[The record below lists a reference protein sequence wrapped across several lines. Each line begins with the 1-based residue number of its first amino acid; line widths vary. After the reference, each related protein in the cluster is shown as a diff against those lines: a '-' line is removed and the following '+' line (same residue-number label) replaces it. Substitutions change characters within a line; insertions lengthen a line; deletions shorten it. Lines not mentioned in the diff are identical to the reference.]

1 MKAVGKLEK
10 MPVEPSEPVV
20 YTLTLG
26 ETPVV
31 MNDLIGSEISLRF
44 TGEIRCIRCDR
55 KTDKAF
61 GQGFCYPCFR
71 DAPENA
77 ECIVRPELCRGHL
90 GEGRDPAWEEEHHNQ
105 PHAVYLALTSA
116 VKVGVTRWT
125 QVPTRWID
133 QGAAAALV
141 VARTPYRQL
150 AGEIEVASK
159 ELFTDRTNW
168 QRMLKDERLEGA
180 DLTAERERFIEALPS
195 HLKEYALTD
204 AEVLEISYPVTEP
217 PAKVKSV
224 NLDKE
229 PILTDVLAGVRGQYL
244 IFSDQRVI
252 NIRRYSGYIIE
263 LLA

>member
-1 MKAVGKLEK
+1 K
-10 MPVEPSEPVV
+10 MRVELARPVS
-20 YTLTLG
+20 YTLPLG
-26 ETPVV
+26 EQSVT
-31 MNDLIGSEISLRF
+31 MNDLIGREVGLNV

-55 KTDKAF
+55 KTSKSF

-90 GEGRDPAWEEEHHNQ
+90 GEGRDPEWEQEHHNQ
-105 PHAVYLALTSA
+105 PHAVYLALSSA

-125 QVPTRWID
+125 QIPTRWID

-141 VARTPYRQL
+141 VARTPYRRL

-168 QRMLKDERLEGA
+168 QRMLKDERLEEA
-180 DLTAERERFIEALPS
+180 DLAAERERLLDALPE
-195 HLKEYALTD
+195 HLRQYAFCD
-204 AEVLEISYPVTEP
+204 SEVQEIHYPVATP
-217 PAKVKSV
+217 PEKVRSV

-229 PILTDVLAGVRGQYL
+229 PITTGELAGIRGQYL
-244 IFSDQRVI
+244 IFRDQRVI
-252 NIRRYSGYIIE
+252 NIRRYSGYVIE
-263 LLA
+263 LRVGR